1 MPRPTVSPSPLP
13 LFICKKALTIGDVAR
28 DTTKLLV
35 LDNFFSRG
43 MRVSGSVNK
52 SQAKDEQLNGV

>member
-13 LFICKKALTIGDVAR
+13 LVICKKALTIGDVAR

-52 SQAKDEQLNGV
+52 SQTKDEQLNGV